1 MPCFGSWVSVFL
13 FEKMAP
19 LAPVCILMVI
29 LLRGEGSSLFP
40 LQNICIFFSIGFV
53 SFPSILKRKN
63 TLKIFGICKIIVK
76 EKIFLYVQDWCLP
89 SCGSEK
95 TWQKFRHRNKIF
107 SKQRPNSVITCTI
120 SKAQYN
126 ENKILLKSLENITY
140 LEPRSDIQI
149 TNVYWLSSKRRDLN
163 LKINFDWNNL

>member
-1 MPCFGSWVSVFL
+1 MLWLLSVCFFL

-63 TLKIFGICKIIVK
+63 TLKIYGIGKIIQK
-76 EKIFLYVQDWCLP
+76 EIIFLFVQDWCLP
-89 SCGSEK
+89 SFGSEQ

-107 SKQRPNSVITCTI
+107 LKQRPNSVVITCTI
-120 SKAQYN
+120 SEAQDN

-140 LEPRSDIQI
+140 LERATIRY
-149 TNVYWLSSKRRDLN
+149 TNNKCVLA
-163 LKINFDWNNL
+163 FF